1 MVARILNFYGVD
13 VNASFSKSGNTG
25 LIIASS
31 RGYQCI
37 LENLLN
43 YKKPPVDLNFK
54 NIKGWTA
61 LHVAANAGK
70 ESLVQL
76 LLNSGAQVNLPNNN
90 EWTALM
96 LAVFKDYEI
105 VCGILI
111 KNGANLEASQKEGW
125 TALHIAIREGNTSIT
140 RLLVS
145 AGAKIDSKTSHGD
158 TPLMIAAKFER
169 HDVYELLRTIKID
182 PM

>member
-1 MVARILNFYGVD
+1 
-13 VNASFSKSGNTG
+13 
-25 LIIASS
+25 
-31 RGYQCI
+31 
-37 LENLLN
+37 
-43 YKKPPVDLNFK
+43 
-54 NIKGWTA
+54 
-61 LHVAANAGK
+61 
-70 ESLVQL
+70 
-76 LLNSGAQVNLPNNN
+76 
-90 EWTALM
+90 M
-96 LAVFKDYEI
+96 LAVFKDYEN